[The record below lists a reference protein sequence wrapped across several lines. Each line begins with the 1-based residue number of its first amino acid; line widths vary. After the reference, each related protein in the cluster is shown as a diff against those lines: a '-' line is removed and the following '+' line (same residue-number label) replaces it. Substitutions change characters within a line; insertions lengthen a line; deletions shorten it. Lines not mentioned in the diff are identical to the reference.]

1 MVDKYQSMTQL
12 FQYNQENEDF
22 CIELIDN
29 SSPNLITAV
38 HGGAIERGTSELAQ
52 LIARK
57 GDFSFYTFKG
67 CKRNKNNELHVTSR
81 HFDEPQLLQMV
92 PRKKHVLSIHG
103 CNGTKEVIYIG
114 GRDKEL
120 KAKLAQA
127 FTNIGIIVAPAPHHM
142 SGIHKDNFVNQ
153 STTSQG
159 VQLEITVALR
169 KKLFKNNKFNLYD
182 REDETNWSPRMHELA
197 NTCAEILGQLK

>member
-1 MVDKYQSMTQL
+1 MVDKYQSMTEL
-12 FQYNQENEDF
+12 FQYNQEYEDF
-22 CIELIDN
+22 YIERIDN
-29 SSPNLITAV
+29 SSSNLITAV

-92 PRKKHVLSIHG
+92 SRKKQVLSIHG
-103 CNGTKEVIYIG
+103 CNGAKEVIYIG
-114 GRDKEL
+114 GRDEKL
-120 KAKLAQA
+120 KTKLTQA
-127 FTNIGIIVAPAPHHM
+127 FSDIGITVAPAPSHM

-153 STTSQG
+153 SMTSQG

-169 KKLFKNNKFNLYD
+169 KMLFRNNKFNLND
-182 REDETNWSPRMHELA
+182 RENENNWSPRMHELA
-197 NTCAEILGQLK
+197 NTCAHILGQ

>member
-1 MVDKYQSMTQL
+1 MVDKYQSMTEL
-12 FQYNQENEDF
+12 FQHNQEYEDF
-22 CIELIDN
+22 NIELIDN
-29 SSPNLITAV
+29 SSSNLITAV

-92 PRKKHVLSIHG
+92 SRKKQVLSIHG
-103 CNGTKEVIYIG
+103 CNGTKEIIYIG
-114 GRDKEL
+114 GRDEEL
-120 KAKLAQA
+120 KTKLTQA
-127 FTNIGIIVAPAPHHM
+127 FTDIDIRVAPAPPHM

-153 STTSQG
+153 SMTSQG

-169 KKLFKNNKFNLYD
+169 KMLFKNNKFNLYD
-182 REDETNWSPRMHELA
+182 RENENNWSPRMHELA
-197 NTCAEILGQLK
+197 NTCAHILGQ